1 MLRYLQISALLCP
14 ACQRMLGEVSCNH
27 QDAPSAFL
35 GGRRWRTAD
44 ALILSKRS
52 LVRKLGRHSGSRGR
66 GSRSAP
72 LSVHTH
78 THTQIPY
85 TQLSSYPAFSAIHRL
100 LLEALPD
107 FEVDLR
113 GADSGGSFDV
123 ELVPVLADLHVGF
136 GGGRHRHLPEHGVDT

>member
-1 MLRYLQISALLCP
+1 MPSTPVMLRYLQISALLCP

-78 THTQIPY
+78 THTHRYRTHSSLLTLHFRPS
-85 TQLSSYPAFSAIHRL
+85 TVSSSKLSPILKLISVVRTVV
-100 LLEALPD
+100 
-107 FEVDLR
+107 EVLM
-113 GADSGGSFDV
+113 
-123 ELVPVLADLHVGF
+123 
-136 GGGRHRHLPEHGVDT
+136 